1 METENERDLSDAYY
15 DLIIFEI
22 DGDNRNIDQFD
33 NETLFMNIYN
43 FYCFSHYLS
52 PYYSWEAKVLERLKQ
67 NIIKKW
73 PTDDFCNVFLFM
85 ELLSGRCKRVD
96 PTFYFWKSE
105 DYFRY
110 LMDQKNELNRLVCNR
125 HLYITKNKNV
135 KVKCIR

>member
-52 PYYSWEAKVLERLKQ
+52 PYY
-67 NIIKKW
+67 
-73 PTDDFCNVFLFM
+73 
-85 ELLSGRCKRVD
+85 
-96 PTFYFWKSE
+96 
-105 DYFRY
+105 
-110 LMDQKNELNRLVCNR
+110 
-125 HLYITKNKNV
+125 
-135 KVKCIR
+135 